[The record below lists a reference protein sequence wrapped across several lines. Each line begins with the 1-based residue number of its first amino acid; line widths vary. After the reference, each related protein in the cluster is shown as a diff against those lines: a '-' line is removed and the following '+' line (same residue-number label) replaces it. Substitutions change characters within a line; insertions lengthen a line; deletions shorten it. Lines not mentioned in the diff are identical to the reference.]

1 MTSSY
6 QLTHNNDSW
15 LIESDSGYKLNNQD
29 HKTYH
34 KVWSNNFQEGILKQ
48 GYSVLLINDAD
59 QIFYNSLY
67 GPLTVT
73 LVDPDCYKLCEG
85 KLKSVL
91 STVDFKNVVDSL
103 GHSHKLTLLDMSF
116 EEAKEDGCFKHKYN
130 SICVSVKSSSDLSLE
145 KIEQYFLLLE
155 DFGCLF
161 IQIENNLLTEEIKL
175 NLDHYFSLLNTKIRT
190 STAHG
195 NMQTFNSYIKISSLV

>member
-1 MTSSY
+1 
-6 QLTHNNDSW
+6 
-15 LIESDSGYKLNNQD
+15 
-29 HKTYH
+29 
-34 KVWSNNFQEGILKQ
+34 
-48 GYSVLLINDAD
+48 
-59 QIFYNSLY
+59 
-67 GPLTVT
+67 
-73 LVDPDCYKLCEG
+73 
-85 KLKSVL
+85 
-91 STVDFKNVVDSL
+91 
-103 GHSHKLTLLDMSF
+103 MSF

-130 SICVSVKSSSDLSLE
+130 SICVAVKNASDLSLE

-161 IQIENNLLTEEIKL
+161 IQVANELLAEDAKL